1 MREGEAA
8 ASSRGADG
16 LSRLPGDAAVDGKNT
31 RDALVDAVRDF
42 GPDVVVLELEPGA
55 GDSATLPLDTVLRV
69 ARGRLLL
76 VRIP

>member
-1 MREGEAA
+1 VPDGAA
-8 ASSRGADG
+8 ADG
-16 LSRLPGDAAVDGKNT
+16 EETIDE
-31 RDALVDAVRDF
+31 LVDAVRDF